1 MGALE
6 HKIAYSIALL
16 RRAETLALRMSPDGY
31 HLAFSGGKDSVAL
44 YHLAKMA
51 GVKFKAHMQITT
63 IDPPELMRFVRSQY
77 PDVVLHRP
85 EINIYKLIE
94 KKKMLPIRT
103 KRYCCAYLKEQA
115 GGGTVTLL
123 GIRAAESPRRA
134 ARNEVQIGNHRF
146 SGSFDQFNR
155 NKERDF
161 ACVGG
166 KDKIM
171 LSPIYRWQDSDV
183 WNFIRGNNLP
193 YCRLYDEGYQ
203 RIGCIFCP
211 MSSVKNKARDR
222 RRYPGVERAIKRS
235 IQYLIDTNG
244 YMERFHATT
253 DEIFDW
259 WVSNLPADQY
269 FSTLRL
275 QQKNRFRHFVRFY
288 DIIIKRI
295 HINSLKPKKRALKK
309 GQSVC
314 SPIHK

>member
-203 RIGCIFCP
+203 RIFCP

-275 QQKNRFRHFVRFY
+275 QQKIDF
-288 DIIIKRI
+288 DI
-295 HINSLKPKKRALKK
+295 L
-309 GQSVC
+309 
-314 SPIHK
+314 

>member
-1 MGALE
+1 MPIKYIPFIPEAVEGQAVLGNFNRILRYKGADELSMTLQRGMPLYE
-6 HKIAYSIALL
+6 MEKQETVGENTDGSI
-16 RRAETLALRMSPDGY
+16 
-31 HLAFSGGKDSVAL
+31 V
-44 YHLAKMA
+44 
-51 GVKFKAHMQITT
+51 
-63 IDPPELMRFVRSQY
+63 
-77 PDVVLHRP
+77 
-85 EINIYKLIE
+85 
-94 KKKMLPIRT
+94 IRGE
-103 KRYCCAYLKEQA
+103 CVSACAYLKEQA

-275 QQKNRFRHFVRFY
+275 QQKIDF
-288 DIIIKRI
+288 DI
-295 HINSLKPKKRALKK
+295 L
-309 GQSVC
+309 
-314 SPIHK
+314 

>member
-222 RRYPGVERAIKRS
+222 RYPGVERAIKRS

-244 YMERFHATT
+244 YMERFHATA

-275 QQKNRFRHFVRFY
+275 QQKIDF
-288 DIIIKRI
+288 DI
-295 HINSLKPKKRALKK
+295 L
-309 GQSVC
+309 
-314 SPIHK
+314 

>member
-171 LSPIYRWQDSDV
+171 LSAGRIPMYGISFGVITYPIA
-183 WNFIRGNNLP
+183 
-193 YCRLYDEGYQ
+193 GYTT
-203 RIGCIFCP
+203 RDTNVSAV
-211 MSSVKNKARDR
+211 SSVRCR
-222 RRYPGVERAIKRS
+222 RLKTKQETAAVI
-235 IQYLIDTNG
+235 
-244 YMERFHATT
+244 
-253 DEIFDW
+253 
-259 WVSNLPADQY
+259 PA
-269 FSTLRL
+269 
-275 QQKNRFRHFVRFY
+275 
-288 DIIIKRI
+288 
-295 HINSLKPKKRALKK
+295 
-309 GQSVC
+309 
-314 SPIHK
+314 

>member
-235 IQYLIDTNG
+235 ISISDRH
-244 YMERFHATT
+244 ERLHGTFPRHDRRDFRLVGIESSGRPIFLHAEVAT
-253 DEIFDW
+253 
-259 WVSNLPADQY
+259 
-269 FSTLRL
+269 
-275 QQKNRFRHFVRFY
+275 KNRFRHFVRFY

>member
-211 MSSVKNKARDR
+211 MSSVKNQARDR

-275 QQKNRFRHFVRFY
+275 QQKIDF
-288 DIIIKRI
+288 DI
-295 HINSLKPKKRALKK
+295 L
-309 GQSVC
+309 
-314 SPIHK
+314 

>member
-51 GVKFKAHMQITT
+51 GVKFKAHMQITN

-222 RRYPGVERAIKRS
+222 RYPGVERAIKRS

-275 QQKNRFRHFVRFY
+275 QQKIDF
-288 DIIIKRI
+288 DI
-295 HINSLKPKKRALKK
+295 L
-309 GQSVC
+309 
-314 SPIHK
+314 

>member
-1 MGALE
+1 MQKRWPCVCRRMGITWL
-6 HKIAYSIALL
+6 
-16 RRAETLALRMSPDGY
+16 
-31 HLAFSGGKDSVAL
+31 FSGGKDSVAL

-51 GVKFKAHMQITT
+51 GVKFKAHMQITN

-171 LSPIYRWQDSDV
+171 LSPIYRWQDSV
-183 WNFIRGNNLP
+183 CMEFRFGVIIYP
-193 YCRLYDEGYQ
+193 IAGYTT
-203 RIGCIFCP
+203 RDTNVSAV
-211 MSSVKNKARDR
+211 SSVRCRRLKQSKRPPPLSRRRTGHKTQYSISDRHERLHGTFPRHDR
-222 RRYPGVERAIKRS
+222 RDFRLVGIESSGRPIF
-235 IQYLIDTNG
+235 L
-244 YMERFHATT
+244 HAEVAT
-253 DEIFDW
+253 
-259 WVSNLPADQY
+259 
-269 FSTLRL
+269 
-275 QQKNRFRHFVRFY
+275 KNRFRHFVRFY

>member
-1 MGALE
+1 
-6 HKIAYSIALL
+6 
-16 RRAETLALRMSPDGY
+16 MSPDGY

-244 YMERFHATT
+244 YMERLHGTFPRHDRRDFRLVGIESSGRPIFLHAEVAT
-253 DEIFDW
+253 
-259 WVSNLPADQY
+259 
-269 FSTLRL
+269 
-275 QQKNRFRHFVRFY
+275 KNRFRHFVRFY

>member
-51 GVKFKAHMQITT
+51 GVKFKAHMQITN

-123 GIRAAESPRRA
+123 VSEPLKVHAEQRGTRCKSAIIAFPAASTNSTAIKSGISRVWEAKIKSCSRQFTAGRIPMYG
-134 ARNEVQIGNHRF
+134 I
-146 SGSFDQFNR
+146 SFGVIIYPIAGYTT
-155 NKERDF
+155 RDTNVS
-161 ACVGG
+161 AV
-166 KDKIM
+166 
-171 LSPIYRWQDSDV
+171 
-183 WNFIRGNNLP
+183 
-193 YCRLYDEGYQ
+193 
-203 RIGCIFCP
+203 
-211 MSSVKNKARDR
+211 SSVRCR
-222 RRYPGVERAIKRS
+222 RLKTKQETAAVI
-235 IQYLIDTNG
+235 
-244 YMERFHATT
+244 
-253 DEIFDW
+253 
-259 WVSNLPADQY
+259 PA
-269 FSTLRL
+269 
-275 QQKNRFRHFVRFY
+275 
-288 DIIIKRI
+288 
-295 HINSLKPKKRALKK
+295 
-309 GQSVC
+309 
-314 SPIHK
+314 

>member
-1 MGALE
+1 
-6 HKIAYSIALL
+6 
-16 RRAETLALRMSPDGY
+16 MSPDGY

-193 YCRLYDEGYQ
+193 RMKFHTSEYTTRDTNVSAV
-203 RIGCIFCP
+203 
-211 MSSVKNKARDR
+211 SSVRCR
-222 RRYPGVERAIKRS
+222 RLKTKQETAAVI
-235 IQYLIDTNG
+235 
-244 YMERFHATT
+244 
-253 DEIFDW
+253 
-259 WVSNLPADQY
+259 PA
-269 FSTLRL
+269 
-275 QQKNRFRHFVRFY
+275 
-288 DIIIKRI
+288 
-295 HINSLKPKKRALKK
+295 
-309 GQSVC
+309 
-314 SPIHK
+314 

>member
-259 WVSNLPADQY
+259 WVTESSGRPIFLHAEVA
-269 FSTLRL
+269 T
-275 QQKNRFRHFVRFY
+275 KNRFRHFVRFY

>member
-51 GVKFKAHMQITT
+51 GVKFKAHMQITN

-77 PDVVLHRP
+77 PDVVLHRSRNQHLQVDR
-85 EINIYKLIE
+85 EE
-94 KKKMLPIRT
+94 KNAADTHQALLLRLFERT
-103 KRYCCAYLKEQA
+103 A

-275 QQKNRFRHFVRFY
+275 QQKIDF
-288 DIIIKRI
+288 DI
-295 HINSLKPKKRALKK
+295 L
-309 GQSVC
+309 
-314 SPIHK
+314 

>member
-275 QQKNRFRHFVRFY
+275 QHFVRFY

>member
-1 MGALE
+1 
-6 HKIAYSIALL
+6 
-16 RRAETLALRMSPDGY
+16 MSPDGY

-51 GVKFKAHMQITT
+51 EVKFKAHMLITT
-63 IDPPELMRFVRSQY
+63 IDPPELMRFVRLQY

-85 EINIYKLIE
+85 EINFYKLIE

-183 WNFIRGNNLP
+183 WNFIRKNNLS
-193 YCRLYDEGYQ
+193 YCRLYDEGYR

-211 MSSVKNKARDR
+211 MSSVKNKVRDR

-244 YMERFHATT
+244 YMERFHATA

-269 FSTLRL
+269 FATLRL
-275 QQKNRFRHFVRFY
+275 QQKIDF
-288 DIIIKRI
+288 DT
-295 HINSLKPKKRALKK
+295 L
-309 GQSVC
+309 
-314 SPIHK
+314 